1 MKQDL
6 RAPRGTQNILPGETT
21 IWQRIESK
29 ALEICQ
35 KFGFFEIRVPTFEY
49 TGLFT
54 KSVGDSTDVVQKE
67 MFTFLDRG
75 GRSLSLRPEGTAG
88 TVRAVLESGIINDA
102 LPLKVFYLL
111 TCFRNERPQAGRFK
125 EFHQFG
131 AELFGSDSPIADV
144 EIISMASCF
153 FDELGIKGL
162 KLNLN
167 SIGCKN
173 CRTDYYHA
181 LIDYYK
187 QHVDKLCDVC
197 LERLYKNP
205 MRLLDCK
212 TKECSELAKGAPKI
226 IDYLCNECNEHFES
240 VKKLLS
246 LQKIEYTINPTIVR
260 GLDYYTKTVF
270 EFTSNELGAQ
280 STVCGGGRYDSLVEM
295 MGGKPTPALGY
306 GIGMERLILIMKA
319 QNNQITKVEK
329 SCYLYIGNM
338 GDEAVSVVFD
348 IARKLREKG
357 FSVQTDLMSRSIKA
371 QMKYADKIG
380 AHYSCIIGDLE
391 MEKGVVKIKD
401 MQGDNPFDVSLESFE
416 EEFCRQF
423 KDRLN

>member
-1 MKQDL
+1 ML
-6 RAPRGTQNILPGETT
+6 R
-21 IWQRIESK
+21 
-29 ALEICQ
+29 
-35 KFGFFEIRVPTFEY
+35 
-49 TGLFT
+49 
-54 KSVGDSTDVVQKE
+54 
-67 MFTFLDRG
+67 
-75 GRSLSLRPEGTAG
+75 
-88 TVRAVLESGIINDA
+88 
-102 LPLKVFYLL
+102 
-111 TCFRNERPQAGRFK
+111 TCKR
-125 EFHQFG
+125 
-131 AELFGSDSPIADV
+131 
-144 EIISMASCF
+144 
-153 FDELGIKGL
+153 
-162 KLNLN
+162 
-167 SIGCKN
+167 
-173 CRTDYYHA
+173 
-181 LIDYYK
+181 
-187 QHVDKLCDVC
+187 
-197 LERLYKNP
+197 
-205 MRLLDCK
+205 
-212 TKECSELAKGAPKI
+212 CSKI

-319 QNNQITKVEK
+319 QNNQMTKVEK
-329 SCYLYIGNM
+329 SCDLYIGNM

-348 IARKLREKG
+348 MARKLREKG

-401 MQGDNPFDVSLESFE
+401 MQGDNPFDVPLESFE